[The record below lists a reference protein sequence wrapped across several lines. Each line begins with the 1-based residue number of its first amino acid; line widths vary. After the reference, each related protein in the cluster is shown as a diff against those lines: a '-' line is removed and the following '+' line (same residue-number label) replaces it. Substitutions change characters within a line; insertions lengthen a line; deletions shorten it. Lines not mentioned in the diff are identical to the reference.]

1 MPCALAHAWP
11 KTRSS
16 ACDDRASCATPRDA
30 ATTRDGDANTD
41 ATDDDDATTACGAAV
56 HREGAFLAAFDA
68 RGVEAR
74 AIGRHGRSGRE
85 VGRIETDARARGER
99 VVACGWREASARRGT
114 RARDAGC
121 LLYTSPSPRDGLLS
135 RMPSSA

>member
-99 VVACGWREASARRGT
+99 PPSGRGGRGQGAAGDECLAREHRLVQYCT
-114 RARDAGC
+114 HPI
-121 LLYTSPSPRDGLLS
+121 L
-135 RMPSSA
+135 